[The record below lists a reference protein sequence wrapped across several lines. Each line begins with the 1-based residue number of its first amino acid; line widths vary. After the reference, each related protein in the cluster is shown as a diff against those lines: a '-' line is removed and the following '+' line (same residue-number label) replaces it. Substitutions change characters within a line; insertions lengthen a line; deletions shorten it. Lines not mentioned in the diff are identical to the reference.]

1 MAKRRP
7 RPDWQAD
14 ALQAIAALKA
24 GKLLLHPTD
33 TVWGLAAMPT
43 DESALRSMNRL
54 KGRAEETPLLLLVA
68 DEGSLDRLLP
78 DLPEGAWSL
87 IETSDRP
94 VTLVGS
100 PKLPHSFPPMCYGS
114 DGRLAVRWVQDDP
127 YTQFVIRGVG
137 GVLASTSANAHG
149 TETPKRMDDLSP
161 AIRAGVGHVADHRRS
176 EVLDGRPSMMVGF
189 DQNGRFS
196 LLRD

>member
-1 MAKRRP
+1 
-7 RPDWQAD
+7 
-14 ALQAIAALKA
+14 
-24 GKLLLHPTD
+24 
-33 TVWGLAAMPT
+33 
-43 DESALRSMNRL
+43 MNRL

-114 DGRLAVRWVQDDP
+114 DGRLAVRWVQEDP